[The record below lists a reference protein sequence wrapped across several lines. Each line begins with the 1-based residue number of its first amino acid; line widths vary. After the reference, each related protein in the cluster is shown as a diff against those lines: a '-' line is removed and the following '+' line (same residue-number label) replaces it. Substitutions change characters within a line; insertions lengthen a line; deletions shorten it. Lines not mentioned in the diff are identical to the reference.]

1 MNCACNLG
9 RDKLR
14 LVPKLNRKATTPPR
28 PHYTVRRRRFAAEKW
43 AMPEDAPPT

>member
-9 RDKLR
+9 RDNLR
-14 LVPKLNRKATTPPR
+14 LVPRLYRVATKPPHPHHVGRK
-28 PHYTVRRRRFAAEKW
+28 EKW